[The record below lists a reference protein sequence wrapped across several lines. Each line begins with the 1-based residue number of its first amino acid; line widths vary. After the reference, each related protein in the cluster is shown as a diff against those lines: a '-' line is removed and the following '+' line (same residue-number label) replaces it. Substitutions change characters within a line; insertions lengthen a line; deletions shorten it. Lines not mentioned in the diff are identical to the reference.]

1 MNYWWLPLPL
11 RLKLSASFWTSLWI
25 NLPFTN
31 LVSTLNWLVDADS
44 FFQSM
49 GKGLASPK
57 LKRQSMKSYSHDFP
71 CKSNS
76 HFRSFADTFQLQFIP
91 ERRVQVQQWHLALT
105 AKIQGVM
112 EKGIRDDGRCLRVH
126 GWWQPD
132 NSFRSLVFQNW
143 YCCDSWLLMIILL
156 MMLLC
161 SCYDWWWIDWC
172 PSCLCFSMMNIIQ

>member
-1 MNYWWLPLPL
+1 MVSIPVIWKPELMNYWWFPLPL

-49 GKGLASPK
+49 GKGLASPE

-112 EKGIRDDGRCLRVH
+112 EKGTTRFWDRAVNQ
-126 GWWQPD
+126 GWWAMLK
-132 NSFRSLVFQNW
+132 S
-143 YCCDSWLLMIILL
+143 SWVMTAWQLI
-156 MMLLC
+156 
-161 SCYDWWWIDWC
+161 
-172 PSCLCFSMMNIIQ
+172 